1 MGSLPVSPPASDQTP
16 GGSFPLTK
24 KAALLGSLL
33 QTREALQLVRSP
45 VRRTHTDN
53 STERRRSC
61 LYAGIKRYYLF
72 VPFWI
77 TTYTVTPSA
86 VYTRRYFVTNGDR
99 ILELVVST
107 SLCGVIERTVAYL
120 MCST

>member
-45 VRRTHTDN
+45 VRRRDTDN
-53 STERRRSC
+53 STESC
-61 LYAGIKRYYLF
+61 VYAGISAVFIRAI
-72 VPFWI
+72 WI
-77 TTYTVTPSA
+77 TDTVIPPA
-86 VYTRRYFVTNGDR
+86 VFF
-99 ILELVVST
+99 
-107 SLCGVIERTVAYL
+107 LCH
-120 MCST
+120 